1 MAAAGASLPAGMVMP
16 RARVSV
22 PCGTSRLKI
31 AGAWPPSCSARQSLA
46 RGRPSWIGPRQL
58 RPVVG
63 DIRCFRRQLA
73 ERGLGTSRRRCD
85 SCCVSALSRDDF
97 EPLDGA
103 NDAARLDDD
112 SARLSDAVSEAAA
125 ARIDLAQGLQQAA
138 EREKELQMEIT
149 SLEQAAERAIVAA
162 SARLEVREAAAKK
175 LQAVEADSELKRAT
189 VAAAARVRS
198 LEDELAT
205 ATLRAE
211 RELREALARAQADAA
226 ATLANAVA
234 EARATAAAAEA
245 RTAALENQ
253 LAGTEDL
260 ASRLTVTLRAKASA
274 DNDVAQ
280 LMTSNAALLNEVA
293 TLREAR
299 AAAEVRA
306 ADGEA
311 RGAAAERSVAERV
324 RETLQAAESC
334 VAAAETIKV
343 EIEQRAAA
351 AAELAARELQAAQT
365 RADVAEAELARREL
379 LLASYA
385 EATAVAASQRVELQA
400 ATQRIAALEAEC
412 TALREARAASDEVAT
427 AAQAR
432 ADAAE
437 ASLAADV
444 ERLVAANDDKWRAA
458 DSMVAARAVQ
468 LPLELTL
475 ARAEAVSAVA
485 TATAATEALKAF
497 EANAELQLASLK
509 RALQS
514 AERSLADWKARALAL
529 EAGASGDQS
538 VARATGR
545 LRTSSLRGAELRHLL
560 AQGPR
565 RERRRTKLDF
575 YAELELAAEEAPE
588 GVE

>member
-1 MAAAGASLPAGMVMP
+1 MPAGMAMP
-16 RARVSV
+16 RARVCL
-22 PCGTSRLKI
+22 PCGASRLKT
-31 AGAWPPSCSARQSLA
+31 AGARPPSCSARQSLA
-46 RGRPSWIGPRQL
+46 RGRPSCSGPRQL

-63 DIRCFRRQLA
+63 DIRCFRPAKLV
-73 ERGLGTSRRRCD
+73 ERGFGTSRRRCD
-85 SCCVSALSRDDF
+85 SCSVSALSREDF

-103 NDAARLDDD
+103 NDAARFDDD
-112 SARLSDAVSEAAA
+112 SSRLSVAVSEAAA
-125 ARIDLAQGLQQAA
+125 ARIDLAKGLQ
-138 EREKELQMEIT
+138 REKELSAEIT
-149 SLEQAAERAIVAA
+149 RLQQAAERAIVAA

-175 LQAVEADSELKRAT
+175 LQAVEADSELKRA
-189 VAAAARVRS
+189 AAAAAVRVRS

-211 RELREALARAQADAA
+211 RKLREALARAQADAA

-234 EARATAAAAEA
+234 EARARAAAAEA

-351 AAELAARELQAAQT
+351 AAELAAQELQAART

-437 ASLAADV
+437 ASLAGDV

-475 ARAEAVSAVA
+475 ARAEAVGAVA

-497 EANAELQLASLK
+497 EASAELQLASLQ

-529 EAGASGDQS
+529 EAGAAGDQS
-538 VARATGR
+538 VARAAGR

-575 YAELELAAEEAPE
+575 YAELEAAEEAPE

>member
-1 MAAAGASLPAGMVMP
+1 MAAAGPPPLICMVTP
-16 RARVSV
+16 CARVCY
-22 PCGTSRLKI
+22 PCGASRLLT
-31 AGAWPPSCSARQSLA
+31 AGARPPSRSACQSLA
-46 RGRPSWIGPRQL
+46 RGRPSFVGPLRL

-63 DIRCFRRQLA
+63 DIRCTRRQLA
-73 ERGLGTSRRRCD
+73 ARGLGTRRRRCD
-85 SCCVSALSRDDF
+85 SCCVSALSAEDF

-103 NDAARLDDD
+103 NDAARLDED
-112 SARLSDAVSEAAA
+112 SSRLSEAVSEAAA
-125 ARIDLAQGLQQAA
+125 ARIDLACSLQ
-138 EREKELQMEIT
+138 REKELQSEIT
-149 SLEQAAERAIVAA
+149 SLKQAEERAIVAA
-162 SARLEVREAAAKK
+162 AARLEVREAAAKK
-175 LQAVEADSELKRAT
+175 LQAVEAESELRS
-189 VAAAARVRS
+189 AAAAAAVHVRK

-205 ATLRAE
+205 TTLRAE
-211 RELREALARAQADAA
+211 RELREALAQAQADAA

-234 EARATAAAAEA
+234 EARATAAAAVA

-280 LMTSNAALLNEVA
+280 LTTSNAALLNEVA

-334 VAAAETIKV
+334 VSAAEAIKA
-343 EIEQRAAA
+343 ETEQRAAA
-351 AAELAARELQAAQT
+351 AAELAAQELQAART
-365 RADVAEAELARREL
+365 RAEVAEAELARREL
-379 LLASYA
+379 LLGSYA
-385 EATAVAASQRVELQA
+385 EATASAASQRVELQA
-400 ATQRIAALEAEC
+400 AAQRIAALEAEC
-412 TALREARAASDEVAT
+412 AALREARAASDEAAT

-444 ERLVAANDDKWRAA
+444 ERLVAANDEKWRAA

-475 ARAEAVSAVA
+475 ARAEAVNAIA

-497 EANAELQLASLK
+497 EASAELQLASMQ

-514 AERSLADWKARALAL
+514 AERSLTDWKARALAL
-529 EAGASGDQS
+529 EAAAGDKD
-538 VARATGR
+538 ARARGR

-575 YAELELAAEEAPE
+575 YAELEQAAEAPE
-588 GVE
+588 LEVE